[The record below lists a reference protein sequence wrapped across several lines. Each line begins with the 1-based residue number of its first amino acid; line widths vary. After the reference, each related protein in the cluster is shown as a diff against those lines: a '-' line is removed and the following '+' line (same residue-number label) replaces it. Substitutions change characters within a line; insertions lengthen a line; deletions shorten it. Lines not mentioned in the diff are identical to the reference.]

1 MLKLNISPF
10 LTLNTNRLKL
20 RQLELKDADIIY
32 NYQSNKETTTNE
44 ESMNMVVYQLKLQQD
59 TFSRE

>member
-59 TFSRE
+59 TFSKE

>member
-10 LTLNTNRLKL
+10 LTLYTNRLKL

-44 ESMNMVVYQLKLQQD
+44 ESMNMVVCQLKLQQD

>member
-20 RQLELKDADIIY
+20 RQFELKDADIIY

>member
-20 RQLELKDADIIY
+20 RQLEFKDADIIY

-59 TFSRE
+59 TFSKE